1 MLSYQFIQ
9 TYQFYYYIK
18 LTRTKII
25 NNSRNFHKS
34 YKFYVSVSD
43 TLCSQ
48 NEVVYSDSRR
58 FFSRFSI
65 RLSLKFYI
73 LSYRILLEIFPS
85 TGNSLFCFE
94 CQGASDSTC
103 SMQNME
109 RKKMRTLCP
118 ALNKEQEETDLRAI
132 CVHVYFK
139 GNCKL
144 TATL

>member
-1 MLSYQFIQ
+1 MKWF
-9 TYQFYYYIK
+9 T
-18 LTRTKII
+18 LT
-25 NNSRNFHKS
+25 
-34 YKFYVSVSD
+34 
-43 TLCSQ
+43 L
-48 NEVVYSDSRR
+48 VV
-58 FFSRFSI
+58 FSI
-65 RLSLKFYI
+65 VIQYGKAERFLKFQQLI
-73 LSYRILLEIFPS
+73 SSFFPF
-85 TGNSLFCFE
+85 TGDSLFCFE
-94 CQGASDSTC
+94 CQGASDTTC